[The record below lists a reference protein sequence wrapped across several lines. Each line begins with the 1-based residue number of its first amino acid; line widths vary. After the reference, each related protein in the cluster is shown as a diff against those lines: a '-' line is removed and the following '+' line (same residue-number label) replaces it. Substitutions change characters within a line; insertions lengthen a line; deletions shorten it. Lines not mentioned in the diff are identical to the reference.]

1 MSQALYRRWWLKEQF
16 KHHWQMK
23 NGRKIARSTINSNS
37 EEQHSRQ
44 AAFASMQSSVS
55 KCVFCWVLCLWIDDI
70 TLTSCLCCFLLASH
84 HQTLKPTTPVLN
96 GDEEPIWSPTSATTV
111 TINEDDSTPTKATA
125 SMPI

>member
-1 MSQALYRRWWLKEQF
+1 MVDDQQQQRGTAF
-16 KHHWQMK
+16 KTGSICKHA
-23 NGRKIARSTINSNS
+23 I
-37 EEQHSRQ
+37 
-44 AAFASMQSSVS
+44 
-55 KCVFCWVLCLWIDDI
+55 KCKQVCILLGSLLWIDDI

-84 HQTLKPTTPVLN
+84 HQTLKATTPVLN